1 VVLHGI
7 GGIGKSS
14 IALEYSFRYS
24 KSYSAVLWVDLTS
37 ATSLSRTARS
47 IAEHLVAHYT
57 GRGLS
62 YESIASTLG
71 LKGLLDLKGQ
81 IATDEASELRIS
93 GAVKEWLAAE
103 KNEEWLLILD
113 NYDDVDAVDLHSILP
128 ACSHGNVI
136 ITSQKSN
143 LEVVGKTVVVN
154 TINEQSGI
162 MLLLKCAN
170 KAEVTADGMYQR
182 SISRHRLTSA

>member
-1 VVLHGI
+1 
-7 GGIGKSS
+7 
-14 IALEYSFRYS
+14 
-24 KSYSAVLWVDLTS
+24 
-37 ATSLSRTARS
+37 
-47 IAEHLVAHYT
+47 
-57 GRGLS
+57 
-62 YESIASTLG
+62 
-71 LKGLLDLKGQ
+71 LKGQ

-103 KNEEWLLILD
+103 KNDEWLLILD

-170 KAEVTADGMYQR
+170 KAEVTADGMY
-182 SISRHRLTSA
+182 